1 MLTPA
6 SQRLRRPPLLPFLMF
21 AGGLGA
27 CLYFGQQWYQL
38 PAYSE
43 DDIKASVELNLKLD
57 LQRRPTG
64 QPAPND
70 VELSRMRSS
79 LQQEIAGQIATE
91 RREVVQRFGL
101 GLVASILGAGQLLM
115 AWWVRTRSSGA

>member
-38 PAYSE
+38 PTYSE
-43 DDIKASVELNLKLD
+43 NDIKASVELNLKLD
-57 LQRRPTG
+57 LERRPAG
-64 QPAPND
+64 QAAPD
-70 VELSRMRSS
+70 EVELARMRAS
-79 LQQEIAGQIATE
+79 LQQEIAGQVANE

-101 GLVASILGAGQLLM
+101 GLVAAILGTGQLLM
-115 AWWVRTRSSGA
+115 AWWTRRRRV